1 MDETLP
7 TMNEQQLF
15 DLIKSVIPDLQSMD
29 QYSYRDA
36 YSPKYDLTIELKC
49 RQKHYDFLLIEKIKY
64 DKLIKHNRVR
74 YINSTPIGIFSFDL
88 KKIEEPT
95 WYEYVLPK
103 ETEFYNRNKIPK
115 IVGMLTISQAEDL
128 SHLLRRI

>member
-1 MDETLP
+1 
-7 TMNEQQLF
+7 MNEQQLF

>member
-1 MDETLP
+1 
-7 TMNEQQLF
+7 MNEQTLF
-15 DLIKSVIPDLQSMD
+15 GLIKSVIPDLQSTD

-49 RQKHYDFLLIEKIKY
+49 RHKHYDFLLIEKIKY

-128 SHLLRRI
+128 SHYLRRI